1 MKDLVRRTIM
11 RYHGGKWRIAPWII
25 SYFPPHRIYVEL
37 FGGGGSVLLR
47 KHRSYAELYNDL
59 DGEIVNLFRIVRDR
73 GDELVKKLFLTPYSN
88 EEFILSYDPADDPLE
103 QARRTVTR
111 SFMGF
116 GSAAATQG
124 KSTKGNNPLTGF
136 RSNTK
141 RTGGGP
147 ARDWMNYPD
156 ALVNIIDR
164 LRGVTIENRNA
175 LEIILT
181 HDGENTLFYADP
193 PYLASVRDYGR
204 DYQYEMSVEDHIQLA
219 EKLNQAKGAVI
230 VSGYH
235 SELYDDLY
243 KGWVR
248 REKNTYAD
256 GALPR
261 TEVLWMKGINTM
273 ELFGEE
279 KI

>member
-1 MKDLVRRTIM
+1 MLKVKRPIL
-11 RYHGGKWRIAPWII
+11 RYHGSKWRIAPWII
-25 SYFPPHRIYVEL
+25 SYFPSHRIYVEL
-37 FGGGGSVLLR
+37 FGGGGAVLLQKR
-47 KHRSYAELYNDL
+47 RSYAELYNDL
-59 DGEIVNLFRIVRDR
+59 DGEIVNLFMVARDR
-73 GDELVKKLFLTPYSN
+73 GNELVEKLYLTPYSKD
-88 EEFILSYDPADDPLE
+88 EFVLSYEPVDDPLE

-141 RTGGGP
+141 RTGGTP
-147 ARDWMNYPD
+147 AHDWMNYPD
-156 ALVNIIDR
+156 ALINIIDR
-164 LRGVTIENRNA
+164 LRGVTIENRNS
-175 LEIILT
+175 LEIIPT
-181 HDGENTLFYADP
+181 HDSESTLFYADP

-204 DYQYEMSVEDHIQLA
+204 DYQYEMSEKEHTELA
-219 EKLNQAKGAVI
+219 KILNETKGAVI

-235 SELYDDLY
+235 SDLYDELY

-261 TEVLWMKGINTM
+261 TEVLWMKGINLDM
-273 ELFGEE
+273 ELFGGDL
-279 KI
+279 